1 MAKGFSLLFILF
13 FCYCSSAFTQ
23 SFSIT
28 GTVKDKIGALPGAA
42 VYLSGY
48 KIATVTDNEGKFTL
62 GKLAPGNYDI
72 LVQMIGFLPYTK
84 NILISNKSENVAIV
98 LQENTTMLKEV
109 IIKPDPNRPY
119 YIALFKDFFIGKTPN
134 SAECTILNTDVLT
147 FDDDKTAGLLTVKA
161 NDFLVIEN
169 KALGYKIKYLL
180 QDFEYNYKSK
190 IVYFA
195 GLPSFEDLKGSK
207 SKQKNWLKKRAIAY
221 SGSIQHFFKS
231 LYNNTLQAEGFEI
244 NKIADIPN
252 TSRKPDSVIN
262 ANIKRLTSGQA
273 GAINLIT
280 FNGTDSLSYWL
291 KQRSQPKTLSAL
303 NRKAVDI
310 DTLVKTFNSDLKMM
324 NYKDGLYVIYKN
336 EKEIPSFNFSSLK
349 QARPPELNNYQI
361 SVVNLLEPPV
371 RFYANGGVLE
381 TRSLIYKGYWAYE
394 KMADIVPMDYI
405 ISTKE

>member
-1 MAKGFSLLFILF
+1 MTKRFAFLFILF
-13 FCYCSSAFTQ
+13 FCCVNALAQ

-28 GTVKDKIGALPGAA
+28 GTVSDKVGLLPGAA

-48 KIATVTDNEGKFTL
+48 KIATVTDNDGKFVL
-62 GKLAPGNYDI
+62 PRLAPGNYDI

-84 NILISNKSENVAIV
+84 NVLISDKSVNVSIA

-109 IIKPDPNRPY
+109 IIKPDPNRAF
-119 YIALFKDFFIGKTPN
+119 YIALFKDYFIGKTPN
-134 SAECTILNTDVLT
+134 AAECTILNTDVLV
-147 FDDDKTAGLLTVKA
+147 FDDDKDARILTAKA
-161 NDFLVIEN
+161 NDFLIIEN
-169 KALGYKIKYLL
+169 KALGYRIKYLL
-180 QDFEYNYKSK
+180 QDFEYNYKTK
-190 IVYFA
+190 IIYFA

-221 SGSIQHFFKS
+221 NGSIQHFFKS
-231 LYNNTLQAEGFEI
+231 LYNNTLAAEGFVI

-262 ANIKRLTSGQA
+262 ANIKRLTTGQA
-273 GAINLIT
+273 GLSNLIT

-303 NRKAVDI
+303 NRKDVDI
-310 DTLVKTFNSDLKMM
+310 DTLVKPFNSDLKMM
-324 NYKDGLYVIYKN
+324 NFKDGLYVIYKD
-336 EKEIPSFNFSSLK
+336 EKEIPSFNFSAHR
-349 QARPPELNNYQI
+349 QNRPPELNNYQI
-361 SVVNLLEPPV
+361 SVVNLVEPPV

-394 KMADIVPMDYI
+394 KIADIVPMDYI
-405 ISTKE
+405 LSPKQ